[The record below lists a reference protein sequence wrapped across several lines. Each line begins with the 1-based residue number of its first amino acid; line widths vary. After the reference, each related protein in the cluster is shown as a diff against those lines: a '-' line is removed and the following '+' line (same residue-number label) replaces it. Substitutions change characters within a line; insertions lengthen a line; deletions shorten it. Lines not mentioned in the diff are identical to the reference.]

1 MNRFMVVSS
10 RDPFAWGDTERIYRL
25 ALDLKMRG
33 NDVTLFLVQNGV
45 FAAVRGAGCV
55 ALGEAIAGGVKVLA
69 EDFSLR
75 ARALPAANLAHG
87 VSVSPLDSVV
97 DGLAEGVKTIWH

>member
-1 MNRFMVVSS
+1 
-10 RDPFAWGDTERIYRL
+10 
-25 ALDLKMRG
+25 
-33 NDVTLFLVQNGV
+33 
-45 FAAVRGAGCV
+45 
-55 ALGEAIAGGVKVLA
+55 LGEAITGGVKVLA

-75 ARALPAANLAHG
+75 ARALPAANLAQG